1 MDNLKEN
8 SIELA
13 SDQTSDW
20 KAKAQYRRENN
31 EWLQKSS
38 DIAYYVLKAMK
49 AQNLSQKDL
58 AEKLN
63 ISPQQISQIV
73 EGQENLTLET
83 ITKLEKTLGIQFSIT
98 ILSETIS
105 SLMIQALKRPDV
117 WIKTTLKREPLFIL
131 ILLSDLLS
139 IIFLII
145 CIMSRFS

>member
-1 MDNLKEN
+1 MNNLKEKLT
-8 SIELA
+8 SLA

-20 KAKAQYRRENN
+20 KPGTRHRCENK
-31 EWLQKSS
+31 EWLKKSA
-38 DIAYYVLKAMK
+38 DIGIFVLESLK